1 MTPPL
6 FLEIWDWDLIGSDE
20 IMCSC
25 RVNLYDFKH
34 EQKTNKLKTE
44 TKTRIIDLTT
54 KGEPNLSDDEQTEL
68 TALRIKWDEE

>member
-1 MTPPL
+1 M
-6 FLEIWDWDLIGSDE
+6 
-20 IMCSC
+20 
-25 RVNLYDFKH
+25 NLYDFKH